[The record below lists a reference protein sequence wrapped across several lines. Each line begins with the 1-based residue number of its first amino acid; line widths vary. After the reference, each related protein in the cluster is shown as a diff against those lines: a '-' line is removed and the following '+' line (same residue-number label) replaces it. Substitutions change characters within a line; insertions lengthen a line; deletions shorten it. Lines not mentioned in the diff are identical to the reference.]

1 MSDAPLL
8 AEAELDV
15 HVSDDMMRASIML
28 PRPDF
33 GQEPYKYK
41 ARDLIQALSNNGVVY
56 GVDQDAIIDLVEH
69 PVYDAEIQVAK
80 GDPLIE
86 GTPGEYVFHFA
97 TELSTE
103 PPVREDGT
111 VDYMGMKT
119 VETVEEGQIIAEYKP
134 AIPGVNGRNVLGM
147 EVRAK
152 LVRELPP
159 LRGTGFERSEDG
171 LTYTATK
178 AGKIEVS
185 NEGKRI
191 TISPIYEISGNVGVD
206 IGNVDFRGDVVI
218 HGSVSNGASVIAAGN
233 VTIDGIVENCN
244 IQAKGNL
251 FLKGGVKGNG
261 RTVLKAGGDVKAQFI
276 EFAQVRA
283 GGNIQADVFFNSD
296 VSSDMK
302 ILMTGEHSSV
312 LGGTMAA
319 VEGIE
324 AYTVGNAFGVVTKL
338 FAGVS
343 PQRSKEMAILQRQ
356 IDEIQKGIDRIQAG
370 ITKFDIAAKAQGNTN
385 YRGDPRRTEL
395 LRVKIKNEALQGE
408 YRLELENIK
417 TIMARG
423 KRATIKVFQNVYP
436 GVEVGIS
443 DKRLILKE
451 PQDNIEFVRNDNGI
465 RMEKME

>member
-1 MSDAPLL
+1 MSDAPLM

-15 HVSDDMMRASIML
+15 HVSDDMMRASITF

-33 GQEPYKYK
+33 GQKPYEYK
-41 ARDLIQALSNNGVVY
+41 ARDLIQALNNNGVVY

-69 PVYDAEIQVAK
+69 PIYEAEVQVAK
-80 GDPLIE
+80 GDAMIE
-86 GTPGEYVFHFA
+86 GTPGEYVYHFA
-97 TELSTE
+97 TEISAE

-134 AIPGVNGRNVLGM
+134 AVPGINGRNVLGM
-147 EVRAK
+147 EVKAK

-159 LRGTGFERSEDG
+159 LRGTGFERSDDG
-171 LTYTATK
+171 LTYRATK
-178 AGKIEVS
+178 AGKIELT
-185 NEGKRI
+185 NDGKRI
-191 TISPIYEISGNVGVD
+191 NISPIYEISGNVGVD

-218 HGSVSNGASVIAAGN
+218 HGNVSNGASVIAAGS

-244 IQAKGNL
+244 IQAKGDL

-261 RTVLKAGGDVKAQFI
+261 RTVLKANGEVKAQFI

-302 ILMTGEHSSV
+302 IIMTGEHSSV

-338 FAGVS
+338 FSGVS

-356 IDEIQKGIDRIQAG
+356 IDEIQRGLDRIQEG
-370 ITKFDIAAKAQGNTN
+370 IKKFDEVAKAQGNMN
-385 YRGDPRRTEL
+385 YRSDPRRTEL

-436 GVEVGIS
+436 GVEIGIS
-443 DKRLILKE
+443 DKHLILKD
-451 PQDNIEFVRNDNGI
+451 PQENIEFVRNDNGI
-465 RMEKME
+465 RMEKMN